1 MKKNES
7 LVHRLTGKVAQSIV
21 RREYAGWPPT
31 SLWGAY
37 QPQRPMKKEAQPE
50 LASRKENK

>member
-1 MKKNES
+1 MKQNES
-7 LVHRLTGKVAQSIV
+7 FVQRLTSKAVQSIV

-37 QPQRPMKKEAQPE
+37 QPQRPEKKDA
-50 LASRKENK
+50 KESK